1 MAGTDKLFSR
11 LDALFDRVDRILPT
25 QTDIKTSEDFQAYR
39 WHDSNRLDSTMVD
52 GQLHPK

>member
-39 WHDSNRLDSTMVD
+39 RHDSNRLDSTMVD